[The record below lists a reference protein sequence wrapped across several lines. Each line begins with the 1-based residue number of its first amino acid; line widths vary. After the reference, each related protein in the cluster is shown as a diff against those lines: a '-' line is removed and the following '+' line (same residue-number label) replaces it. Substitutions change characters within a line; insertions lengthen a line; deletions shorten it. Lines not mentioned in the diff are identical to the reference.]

1 MNLIYVT
8 KKWAESIGNA
18 ADLLLIQ
25 TDLPGDY
32 AMVMASDKN
41 LTVSGQFVEA
51 DVCRRPATMSD
62 PKNLFLRARIP
73 VQVIAAIFDFT
84 EAESKKVGFTP

>member
-32 AMVMASDKN
+32 ASDKN